1 MIAGQ
6 ITWEHFITRNNDA
19 HGVRY
24 KFENL
29 CRQLFTYEFLSQNN
43 VRKYVHSNPNN
54 PGIESEPILDEVNNR
69 YICYQAKYQRK
80 KQLNI
85 IKGNWIFFTYFA
97 IRHSQ
102 LLVMVIRVLKNC

>member
-24 KFENL
+24 KFEDL

-69 YICYQAKYQRK
+69 YIGYQAKFFDNDADYSQ
-80 KQLNI
+80 
-85 IKGNWIFFTYFA
+85 IKESAQKAVKYYKGKLDIL
-97 IRHSQ
+97 Q
-102 LLVMVIRVLKNC
+102 